1 MNAIWLK
8 VGIRIYLMILSF
20 ELSSVVCVAYNSAD
34 PRALQEKWSF
44 RGLWGMVDHGQWKR
58 PCYKIREGQ
67 TGAQLTQTPDKQR
80 HSFNSALEPKQV
92 YGAGKKGM

>member
-44 RGLWGMVDHGQWKR
+44 RGL
-58 PCYKIREGQ
+58 
-67 TGAQLTQTPDKQR
+67 
-80 HSFNSALEPKQV
+80 
-92 YGAGKKGM
+92 

>member
-1 MNAIWLK
+1 MNTIWLK

-80 HSFNSALEPKQV
+80 HSFSSALEPKQV
-92 YGAGKKGM
+92 YRAGKKGM